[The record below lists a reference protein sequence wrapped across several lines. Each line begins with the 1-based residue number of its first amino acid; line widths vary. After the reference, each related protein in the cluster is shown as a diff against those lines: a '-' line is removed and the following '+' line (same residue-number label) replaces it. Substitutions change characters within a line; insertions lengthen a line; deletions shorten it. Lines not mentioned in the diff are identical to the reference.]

1 MVTVEDLMSSFDDTL
16 ELCRDSPV
24 ARARSQGARKRSRS
38 GGRVLDRVEEWV
50 EDQQARVE
58 QVVEVEEARVEVVRE
73 KRRRSQSLGAN
84 KGGGLGAREGEGL
97 GARASLGPRTR
108 SQTSQVSWGVT
119 PQINLSIIKPGK
131 RVISKVI
138 YYQKDFETS
147 TNP

>member
-1 MVTVEDLMSSFDDTL
+1 MEDLMSSFDDTL

-50 EDQQARVE
+50 EDQHARVE

-108 SQTSQVSWGVT
+108 SQTSQVSWGVVI
-119 PQINLSIIKPGK
+119 PQIYISIIKPGK